1 MARVI
6 RQTDRQTDS
15 IAAGTPGLR
24 SCAVSPVDPSFPCG
38 RYLDS
43 SFAHGTLCTLV
54 TGWGKRTAIIMSI

>member
-24 SCAVSPVDPSFPCG
+24 SCAVSPVDPSFPFHVEDISTRLLHTVRSALWSPAG
-38 RYLDS
+38 
-43 SFAHGTLCTLV
+43 V
-54 TGWGKRTAIIMSI
+54 KEPQ